1 MSDETE
7 CGKRARRIT
16 ALRAK
21 AAATNFEGE
30 RDAFTAKA
38 NELQALN
45 DAAGYRDPKITDAI
59 FEGLINARK
68 EEANAEHVRRYQEH
82 LRRQEETGKRWD
94 ADRKQQSPWMSA
106 QDARNFWENLFGDD
120 FMPPPRQRRARTNR
134 THAPRCAC
142 STCFEQRANA
152 TGGTYSSY
160 TEYDPETGKSRT
172 HTPCTECRPDAMCNS
187 CFQKMYGAPV
197 SDQPKRSRIN
207 HSQCYAE
214 GLHDK
219 SPAGRASCRRNQ
231 SR

>member
-45 DAAGYRDPKITDAI
+45 DAAGYRDPKITDAL
-59 FEGLINARK
+59 FEGLFQARK

-94 ADRKQQSPWMSA
+94 ADRSRTGA
-106 QDARNFWENLFGDD
+106 GFFEDFFRDFGTFFDPD
-120 FMPPPRQRRARTNR
+120 GEHDNPPPRQRRRSSK
-134 THAPRCAC
+134 HGKRCQC
-142 STCFEQRANA
+142 DDCFERRANA

-160 TEYDPETGKSRT
+160 TEYDPTTGTSRVYI
-172 HTPCTECRPDAMCNS
+172 PCTECRPDAMCNS
-187 CFQKMYGAPV
+187 CFQKMYGAPTA
-197 SDQPKRSRIN
+197 DQPKRSRIN

-219 SPAGRASCRRNQ
+219 SPAGRASCRRSQ